1 MILLKAKRIW
11 YLICFVVI
19 IRHIFF
25 PVASIHMYTIYIYTY
40 VYVFNTCIC
49 LCPCTCIW
57 ITLYATRHDI
67 ALECQPLSSFVS
79 LCVFCICI
87 FFIISQYLYLLCV
100 FLWKDSFTSVF
111 IKDGGEV
118 YNISV
123 WPVTMRQLG
132 LALINRPTLP
142 MDHGTHGW
150 NCPCTSPLHTQPLYP
165 WTYKPSLP
173 MGGYTRLPSLYRACI
188 ASKPLNRLT
197 HDGTFYI
204 LMTLPRPQGSA
215 YCILHPVD

>member
-1 MILLKAKRIW
+1 M
-11 YLICFVVI
+11 YTCTF
-19 IRHIFF
+19 IRTYTY
-25 PVASIHMYTIYIYTY
+25 SIHVSVCVHVHVHVSGSLYMPRDMTLHLSASHSVLLYLY
-40 VYVFNTCIC
+40 VNFVF
-49 LCPCTCIW
+49 
-57 ITLYATRHDI
+57 
-67 ALECQPLSSFVS
+67 
-79 LCVFCICI
+79 VF
-87 FFIISQYLYLLCV
+87 FLIISQYLYLLCV

-111 IKDGGEV
+111 IKDGCEV

-132 LALINRPTLP
+132 LALINWPTLP

-150 NCPCTSPLHTQPLYP
+150 NCPCTSTLQHTQPLYP

-173 MGGYTRLPSLYRACI
+173 IDGYTRLPSLYRACI

-204 LMTLPRPQGSA
+204 LTTWPRPQGSA
-215 YCILHPVD
+215 YCRLHPVD